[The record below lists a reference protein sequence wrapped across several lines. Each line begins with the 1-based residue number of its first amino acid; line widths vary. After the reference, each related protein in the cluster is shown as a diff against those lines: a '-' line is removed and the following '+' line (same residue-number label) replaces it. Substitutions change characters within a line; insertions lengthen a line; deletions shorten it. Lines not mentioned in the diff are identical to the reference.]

1 MARYFVLFLLAA
13 LPLAGETA
21 TTGKGRLGA
30 APDSRPAPIAT
41 RGNTTRSPHDRRRAP
56 ELDPKRKVNEQDC
69 TKPIDLNNG
78 GNLLCK

>member
-1 MARYFVLFLLAA
+1 
-13 LPLAGETA
+13 LAGDAA
-21 TTGKGRLGA
+21 TTGKGKLGA

-41 RGNTTRSPHDRRRAP
+41 RGNTTRSPHDPRRAP

-78 GNLLCK
+78 GNLRCK

>member
-1 MARYFVLFLLAA
+1 MGRAFFLVLVLFAA
-13 LPLAGETA
+13 PAESA
-21 TTGKGRLGA
+21 TSGGKAKLGA

-41 RGNTTRSPHDRRRAP
+41 RGNTKRSPHDPRRAP

-78 GNLLCK
+78 GNLRCK